1 MLSRVTY
8 SLLRPKSVYQWASVD
23 CGVMAR
29 ISRAVACTRNFHIS
43 RTLLQEDRPQI
54 PQYSWTN
61 PDNVPKGKNLEK
73 YGIDLTDLARKGKL
87 DPVIGREE
95 EIRRTLEVLC
105 RRTKNNPALI
115 GEPGV
120 GKTAIVEG
128 IAQRIVA
135 GEVPDSMKDKRVV
148 SLDLAAM
155 VAGASFRGSFE
166 ERLKGVLKDV
176 KESNGKVILFIDEL
190 HTLVGAGGMSGS
202 MDGSNILKPALARG
216 DLSCVGA
223 TTLDEYRNSI
233 EKDGALA
240 RRFQPVIVEEPSL
253 ENTINILRGL
263 KERYEVHHGVRIS
276 DSALVAAANL
286 AARYITDRKMPDKA
300 VDLVDEAASH
310 LRLQQESK
318 PEAVDKLDRQLMA
331 KKIEMEALKKD
342 EDPDSVERLKA
353 LEQDVKLL
361 EEQHEKLVAKWKA
374 EKEALEKSK
383 SLKKELEEKKLELE
397 RAQMAGNWQRAS
409 ELKYSIIPK
418 MTKELEEDGKVAK
431 EHMLAERVTADNIAD
446 VVSRRTG
453 IPLSTLMED
462 EKHRLLR
469 MEDVLGQRVIG
480 QDEAVKKVS
489 ECIRI
494 SRAGLR
500 THDRPL
506 GSFLFLG
513 PTGVGKTELCK
524 TLCQFLFKD
533 ESCFTRIDM
542 SEYMEKFS
550 VSRLIGAPPGY
561 VGYEE
566 GGTLTEA
573 VRRHPYQVVLFDEF
587 EKAHPEVSNLL
598 LQVLDE
604 GRLTDS
610 QGRTV
615 DFRNTIIIMT
625 SNLGSDL
632 YNGDVTGNEAGVRN
646 EIIKTVHE
654 YFPPEFVNRLD
665 ELVIFRKLNQQ
676 DMKRIVDLQLHNV
689 DQLLHYQNM
698 DLKVSDRAKSWLS
711 VAGYDPRFGARPVK
725 RAIQQYLLSPL
736 SKMIIGGNIH
746 SGQEVFVDAEAGKKD
761 QPLIITGRAA
771 IKGKEMV
778 KQE

>member
-1 MLSRVTY
+1 MLTKATKLMFTARPLLTLSRSAVCV
-8 SLLRPKSVYQWASVD
+8 RGFHAASPLFASEVP
-23 CGVMAR
+23 A
-29 ISRAVACTRNFHIS
+29 N
-43 RTLLQEDRPQI
+43 

-61 PDNVPKGKNLEK
+61 PDNVPKGQSLAK
-73 YGIDLTDLARKGKL
+73 YGIDLTELAKKGKL

-115 GEPGV
+115 GDPGV

-135 GEVPDSMKDKRVV
+135 GEVPDSMKNKRVV

-176 KESNGKVILFIDEL
+176 KESNGQVILFIDEL
-190 HTLVGAGGMSGS
+190 HTLVGSGATGGM

-253 ENTINILRGL
+253 DSTISILRGL
-263 KERYEVHHGVRIS
+263 KERYEVHHGVRIA
-276 DSALVAAANL
+276 DSALVAAANY
-286 AARYITDRKMPDKA
+286 ADRYITDRKMPDKA

-318 PEAVDKLDRQLMA
+318 PEA
-331 KKIEMEALKKD
+331 
-342 EDPDSVERLKA
+342 
-353 LEQDVKLL
+353 
-361 EEQHEKLVAKWKA
+361 
-374 EKEALEKSK
+374 
-383 SLKKELEEKKLELE
+383 
-397 RAQMAGNWQRAS
+397 
-409 ELKYSIIPK
+409 
-418 MTKELEEDGKVAK
+418 
-431 EHMLAERVTADNIAD
+431 ERVTADNIAD

-453 IPLSTLMED
+453 IPLSTLLED

-469 MEDVLGQRVIG
+469 MEDVLSQRVIG
-480 QDEAVKKVS
+480 QPEAVRKVS

-524 TLCQFLFKD
+524 TLCKFLFKD

-610 QGRTV
+610 QGRTI
-615 DFRNTIIIMT
+615 DFRNTIIILT
-625 SNLGSDL
+625 SNLGSEFYANSVD
-632 YNGDVTGNEAGVRN
+632 GMEDAVRSQ
-646 EIIKTVHE
+646 IIKRVNDT
-654 YFPPEFVNRLD
+654 FPPEFVNRLD
-665 ELVIFRKLNQQ
+665 ELVLFRKLNRE
-676 DMKRIVDLQLHNV
+676 DMKNIVDLQLKTV
-689 DQLLHYQNM
+689 DQMLHYQNM
-698 DLKVSDRAKSWLS
+698 DLKVTEHARSWLS
-711 VAGYDPRFGARPVK
+711 LAGYDPRFGARPVK

-736 SKMIIGGNIH
+736 SKLIIGGDIKN
-746 SGQEVFVDAEAGKKD
+746 GQEVFVDAQDADAKKP
-761 QPLIITGRAA
+761 PLVITGRATV
-771 IKGKEMV
+771 KGKEIA
-778 KQE
+778 KSN

>member
-1 MLSRVTY
+1 MTCIRTFHSSRP
-8 SLLRPKSVYQWASVD
+8 LFK
-23 CGVMAR
+23 
-29 ISRAVACTRNFHIS
+29 
-43 RTLLQEDRPQI
+43 EDPPQI

-61 PDNVPKGKNLEK
+61 PDNVPKGHNLKK
-73 YGIDLTDLARKGKL
+73 YGIDITELAKQGKL

-128 IAQRIVA
+128 IAQRIVS
-135 GEVPDSMKDKRVV
+135 GEVPESMRNKRVV

-176 KESNGKVILFIDEL
+176 RESNGQVILFIDEL
-190 HTLVGAGGMSGS
+190 HTLVGAGAMNGA

-240 RRFQPVIVEEPSL
+240 RRFQPVMIEEPSL
-253 ENTINILRGL
+253 QDTISILRGL
-263 KERYEVHHGVRIS
+263 KERYEVHHGVRIA
-276 DSALVAAANL
+276 DSALVSAATL

-318 PEAVDKLDRQLMA
+318 PEAVDELDRQLMA
-331 KKIEMEALKKD
+331 KKIEIEALKRE
-342 EDPDSVERLKA
+342 EDHDSLDRLKA
-353 LEQDVKLL
+353 LEEDVKML
-361 EEQHEKLVAKWKA
+361 EKQHDELMVKWKE
-374 EKEALEKSK
+374 EKDSLETSK
-383 SLKKELEEKKLELE
+383 KLKRELEESRLQLEK
-397 RAQMAGNWQRAS
+397 AQMAGNWQRAS
-409 ELKYSIIPK
+409 ELKYGTIPNLEK
-418 MTKELEEDGKVAK
+418 LLEEDGKTVK
-431 EHMLAERVTADNIAD
+431 ERMLAERVTANNIAD

-469 MEDVLGQRVIG
+469 LEDVLSERVIG
-480 QDEAVKKVS
+480 QSDAVRRVS

-524 TLCQFLFKD
+524 ALCKFLFKD

-587 EKAHPEVSNLL
+587 EKAHPEVCNLL

-610 QGRTV
+610 QGRTI

-625 SNLGSDL
+625 SNLGSEL
-632 YNGDVTGNEAGVRN
+632 YTPNSDDNENGIRSQV
-646 EIIKTVHE
+646 IKTVHD
-654 YFPPEFVNRLD
+654 YFPPEFVNRVD
-665 ELVIFRKLNQQ
+665 ELVVFRKLNRQ
-676 DMKRIVDLQLHNV
+676 DMRGIVDLQLKYVN
-689 DQLLHYQNM
+689 QMMEYQNM
-698 DLKVSDRAKSWLS
+698 QLNVSDDAKSWLS
-711 VAGYDPRFGARPVK
+711 VAGYDPQFGARPVK

-736 SKMIIGGNIH
+736 SKLIIGGTIRN
-746 SGQEVFVDAEAGKKD
+746 GEEVIVNAQNQDMTKE
-761 QPLIITGRAA
+761 PLVITGRPM
-771 IKGKEMV
+771 GKASGKTNGKTNEKM
-778 KQE
+778 

>member
-1 MLSRVTY
+1 MLSKLTY
-8 SLLRPKSVYQWASVD
+8 TLLRPRTVNQYAHFGIIS
-23 CGVMAR
+23 CHR
-29 ISRAVACTRNFHIS
+29 ISRAVVCARNFNTS
-43 RTLLQEDRPQI
+43 KSLFAEDRPQI

-73 YGIDLTDLARKGKL
+73 YGIDLTELARKGKL

-135 GEVPDSMKDKRVV
+135 GEVPDSMKDKRVI

-176 KESNGKVILFIDEL
+176 KESNGKIILFIDEL
-190 HTLVGAGGMSGS
+190 HTLVGAGGMGGS

-216 DLSCVGA
+216 DISCVGA

-263 KERYEVHHGVRIS
+263 KERYEVHHGVRIA

-331 KKIEMEALKKD
+331 KKIEMEALKRD
-342 EDPDSVERLKA
+342 ADPDGVERLKA
-353 LEQDVKLL
+353 LEKDVKAL
-361 EEQHEKLVAKWKA
+361 EAEHEKLVEKWKA
-374 EKEALEKSK
+374 EKDALEKSK
-383 SLKKELEEKKLELE
+383 QLKKELEERKLELE

-409 ELKYSIIPK
+409 ELKYSEIPK
-418 MTKELEEDGKVAK
+418 ITKELEADSKVAK

-453 IPLSTLMED
+453 IPLSTLVED

-469 MEDVLGQRVIG
+469 MEDVLGARVIG
-480 QDEAVKKVS
+480 QDEAVRKVC

-610 QGRTV
+610 QGRTI

-625 SNLGSDL
+625 SNLGSEL
-632 YNGDVTGNEAGVRN
+632 YSGDVTGNEAGVRS
-646 EIIKTVHE
+646 EIIKAVHN

-665 ELVIFRKLNQQ
+665 ELVIFRKLNQE
-676 DMKRIVDLQLHNV
+676 DMKRIVDLQLRNV

-698 DLKVSDRAKSWLS
+698 DLKVTDRAKSWLS
-711 VAGYDPRFGARPVK
+711 VAGYDPQFGARPVK

-746 SGQEVFVDAEAGKKD
+746 SGEEVFVDTESGKKD
-761 QPLIITGRAA
+761 QPLAISGRASV
-771 IKGKEMV
+771 KGKEMTA
-778 KQE
+778 Q

>member
-1 MLSRVTY
+1 M
-8 SLLRPKSVYQWASVD
+8 
-23 CGVMAR
+23 
-29 ISRAVACTRNFHIS
+29 
-43 RTLLQEDRPQI
+43 
-54 PQYSWTN
+54 
-61 PDNVPKGKNLEK
+61 KN
-73 YGIDLTDLARKGKL
+73 
-87 DPVIGREE
+87 
-95 EIRRTLEVLC
+95 
-105 RRTKNNPALI
+105 
-115 GEPGV
+115 
-120 GKTAIVEG
+120 
-128 IAQRIVA
+128 
-135 GEVPDSMKDKRVV
+135 KRVV

-176 KESNGKVILFIDEL
+176 RESNGQVILFIDEL

-253 ENTINILRGL
+253 ESTISILRGL
-263 KERYEVHHGVRIS
+263 KEKYEVHHGVRIS

-286 AARYITDRKMPDKA
+286 ADRYITDRKMPDKA

-318 PEAVDKLDRQLMA
+318 PEAVDQLDRQLMT
-331 KKIEMEALKKD
+331 KKMELEALKHD
-342 EDPDSVERLKA
+342 EDTDSVDRMKA
-353 LEQDVKLL
+353 LEKDIKML
-361 EEQHEKLVAKWKA
+361 EEKHDELVQRWKA
-374 EKEALEKSK
+374 EKNSLEKSK
-383 SLKKELEEKKLELE
+383 ELKKQLEESKQQLEKF
-397 RAQMAGNWQRAS
+397 QMAGNWQRAS
-409 ELKYSIIPK
+409 ELKYGTIPK
-418 MTKELEEDGKVAK
+418 LEKELEEDNKVVK
-431 EHMLAERVTADNIAD
+431 ERMLAERVTADNIAD

-453 IPLSTLMED
+453 IPLSTLLED

-469 MEDVLGQRVIG
+469 MEDVLGKSVIG
-480 QDEAVKKVS
+480 QDEAVRKVS

-524 TLCQFLFKD
+524 TLCKFLFKD

-610 QGRTV
+610 QGRTI

-632 YNGDVTGNEAGVRN
+632 YTGDLTGSEASIQN
-646 EIIKTVHE
+646 DIIKTVHD

-665 ELVIFRKLNQQ
+665 ELVIFRKLNKD
-676 DMKRIVDLQLHNV
+676 DMKRIVDLQLNNV
-689 DQLLHYQNM
+689 DLLLRYQNM
-698 DLKVSDRAKSWLS
+698 DLKVSDHAKSWLS
-711 VAGYDPRFGARPVK
+711 NMGYDPRYGARPVK
-725 RAIQQYLLSPL
+725 RAIQQYLLSPM
-736 SKMIIGGNIH
+736 SKMIIGGDIK
-746 SGQEVFVDAEAGKKD
+746 SGQEVFVDSANENDMKS
-761 QPLIITGRAA
+761 PLIISGRAST
-771 IKGKEMV
+771 KGKEME
-778 KQE
+778 KKE

>member
-1 MLSRVTY
+1 M
-8 SLLRPKSVYQWASVD
+8 
-23 CGVMAR
+23 
-29 ISRAVACTRNFHIS
+29 
-43 RTLLQEDRPQI
+43 
-54 PQYSWTN
+54 
-61 PDNVPKGKNLEK
+61 KN
-73 YGIDLTDLARKGKL
+73 
-87 DPVIGREE
+87 
-95 EIRRTLEVLC
+95 
-105 RRTKNNPALI
+105 
-115 GEPGV
+115 
-120 GKTAIVEG
+120 
-128 IAQRIVA
+128 
-135 GEVPDSMKDKRVV
+135 KRVV

-176 KESNGKVILFIDEL
+176 RESNGQVILFIDEL

-253 ENTINILRGL
+253 ESTINILRGL

-276 DSALVAAANL
+276 DNALVAAANL
-286 AARYITDRKMPDKA
+286 ADRYITDRKMPDKA

-318 PEAVDKLDRQLMA
+318 PEAVDELDRQLMS
-331 KKIEMEALKKD
+331 KKIELEALKHD
-342 EDPDSVERLKA
+342 EDPDSVDRMKA
-353 LEQDVKLL
+353 LETDIKML
-361 EEQHEKLVAKWKA
+361 EEKHDELVQRWKA
-374 EKEALEKSK
+374 EKNSLEKSK
-383 SLKKELEEKKLELE
+383 ELKKRLEESRQQLEKS
-397 RAQMAGNWQRAS
+397 QMAGNWQKAS
-409 ELKYSIIPK
+409 ELKYSTIPK
-418 MTKELEEDGKVAK
+418 IEKELEEDSKIVN
-431 EHMLAERVTADNIAD
+431 ERMLAERVTADNIAD

-453 IPLSTLMED
+453 IPLSTLLED

-469 MEDVLGQRVIG
+469 MEDVLGKSVIG
-480 QDEAVKKVS
+480 QEEAVKKVS

-524 TLCQFLFKD
+524 TLCKFLFKD
-533 ESCFTRIDM
+533 ETCFTRIDM

-610 QGRTV
+610 QGRTI

-632 YNGDVTGNEAGVRN
+632 YTGDVTGSENAVQS
-646 EIIKTVHE
+646 EIIKTVHD

-665 ELVIFRKLNQQ
+665 ELVIFRKLNKD
-676 DMKRIVDLQLHNV
+676 DMKKIVDLQLGNV
-689 DQLLHYQNM
+689 DKLLHYQNM
-698 DLKVSDRAKSWLS
+698 DLKVSDRAKTWLS
-711 VAGYDPRFGARPVK
+711 NAGYDPRFGARPVK
-725 RAIQQYLLSPL
+725 RAIQQYLLSPM
-736 SKMIIGGNIH
+736 SRMIIGGELK
-746 SGQEVFVDAEAGKKD
+746 SGQEVFVNAIDESDMKS
-761 QPLIITGRAA
+761 PLVISGHNAV
-771 IKGKEMV
+771 KGKEMV
-778 KQE
+778 KSN

>member
-1 MLSRVTY
+1 M
-8 SLLRPKSVYQWASVD
+8 
-23 CGVMAR
+23 
-29 ISRAVACTRNFHIS
+29 
-43 RTLLQEDRPQI
+43 
-54 PQYSWTN
+54 
-61 PDNVPKGKNLEK
+61 
-73 YGIDLTDLARKGKL
+73 
-87 DPVIGREE
+87 
-95 EIRRTLEVLC
+95 LC

-135 GEVPDSMKDKRVV
+135 GEVPDSMKNKRVV

-176 KESNGKVILFIDEL
+176 RESNGQVILFIDEL

-253 ENTINILRGL
+253 ESTINILRGL

-286 AARYITDRKMPDKA
+286 ADRYITDRKMPDKA

-318 PEAVDKLDRQLMA
+318 PEAVDELDRQLMS
-331 KKIEMEALKKD
+331 KKIELEALKHD
-342 EDPDSVERLKA
+342 EDPDSVDRMKA
-353 LEQDVKLL
+353 LETDIKML
-361 EEQHEKLVAKWKA
+361 EEKHDELVQRWKA
-374 EKEALEKSK
+374 EKNSLEKSK
-383 SLKKELEEKKLELE
+383 ELKKRLEESRQQLEKS
-397 RAQMAGNWQRAS
+397 QMAGNWQKAS
-409 ELKYSIIPK
+409 ELKYSTIPK
-418 MTKELEEDGKVAK
+418 IEKELEEDSKIVN
-431 EHMLAERVTADNIAD
+431 ERMLAERVTADNIAD

-453 IPLSTLMED
+453 IPLSTLLED

-469 MEDVLGQRVIG
+469 MEDVLGKSVIG
-480 QDEAVKKVS
+480 QEEAVKKVS

-524 TLCQFLFKD
+524 TLCKFLFKD
-533 ESCFTRIDM
+533 ETCFTRIDM

-610 QGRTV
+610 QGRTI

-632 YNGDVTGNEAGVRN
+632 YTGDVTGSENAVQS
-646 EIIKTVHE
+646 EIIKTVHD

-665 ELVIFRKLNQQ
+665 ELVIFRKLNKD
-676 DMKRIVDLQLHNV
+676 DMKKIVDLQLGNV
-689 DQLLHYQNM
+689 DKLLHYQNM
-698 DLKVSDRAKSWLS
+698 DLKVSDRAKTWLS
-711 VAGYDPRFGARPVK
+711 NAGYDPRFGARPVK
-725 RAIQQYLLSPL
+725 RAIQQYLLSPM
-736 SKMIIGGNIH
+736 SRMIIGGELK
-746 SGQEVFVDAEAGKKD
+746 SGQEVFVNAIDESDMKS
-761 QPLIITGRAA
+761 PLVISGHNAV
-771 IKGKEMV
+771 KGKEMV
-778 KQE
+778 KSN

>member
-1 MLSRVTY
+1 M
-8 SLLRPKSVYQWASVD
+8 
-23 CGVMAR
+23 
-29 ISRAVACTRNFHIS
+29 
-43 RTLLQEDRPQI
+43 
-54 PQYSWTN
+54 
-61 PDNVPKGKNLEK
+61 
-73 YGIDLTDLARKGKL
+73 
-87 DPVIGREE
+87 
-95 EIRRTLEVLC
+95 
-105 RRTKNNPALI
+105 I

-135 GEVPDSMKDKRVV
+135 GEVPDSMKNKRVV

-176 KESNGKVILFIDEL
+176 RESNGQVILFIDEL

-253 ENTINILRGL
+253 ESTINILRGL

-276 DSALVAAANL
+276 DGALVAAANL
-286 AARYITDRKMPDKA
+286 ADRYITDRKMPDKA

-318 PEAVDKLDRQLMA
+318 PEAVDELDRQLMS
-331 KKIEMEALKKD
+331 KKIELEALKHD
-342 EDPDSVERLKA
+342 EDPDSVDRMKA
-353 LEQDVKLL
+353 LETDIKML
-361 EEQHEKLVAKWKA
+361 EEKHDTLVQRWKA
-374 EKEALEKSK
+374 EKNSLEKSK
-383 SLKKELEEKKLELE
+383 ELKKRLEESRQQLEKS
-397 RAQMAGNWQRAS
+397 QMAGNWQKAS

-418 MTKELEEDGKVAK
+418 IEKELEEDSKIVN
-431 EHMLAERVTADNIAD
+431 ERMLAERVTADNIAD

-453 IPLSTLMED
+453 IPLSTLLED

-469 MEDVLGQRVIG
+469 MEDVLGKSVIG
-480 QDEAVKKVS
+480 QEEAVKKVS

-524 TLCQFLFKD
+524 TLCKFLFKD
-533 ESCFTRIDM
+533 ETCFTRIDM

-610 QGRTV
+610 QGRTI

-632 YNGDVTGNEAGVRN
+632 YSGDVTGSEDGVQS
-646 EIIKTVHE
+646 EIIKTVHD

-665 ELVIFRKLNQQ
+665 ELVIFRKLNKD
-676 DMKRIVDLQLHNV
+676 DMKKIVDLQLGNV
-689 DQLLHYQNM
+689 DKLLHYQNM
-698 DLKVSDRAKSWLS
+698 DLKVSDRAKTWLS
-711 VAGYDPRFGARPVK
+711 NAGYDPRFGARPVK
-725 RAIQQYLLSPL
+725 RAIQQYLLSPM
-736 SKMIIGGNIH
+736 SRMIIGGELK
-746 SGQEVFVDAEAGKKD
+746 SGQEVFVNAIDESDMKS
-761 QPLIITGRAA
+761 PLVISGHNAV
-771 IKGKEMV
+771 KGKEMV
-778 KQE
+778 KSN

>member
-1 MLSRVTY
+1 MRGFHS
-8 SLLRPKSVYQWASVD
+8 SLPLYK
-23 CGVMAR
+23 
-29 ISRAVACTRNFHIS
+29 
-43 RTLLQEDRPQI
+43 EDQPQI

-61 PDNVPKGKNLEK
+61 PDNVPKGQNLKK
-73 YGIDLTDLARKGKL
+73 YGIDLTELAKQGKL

-135 GEVPDSMKDKRVV
+135 GEVPDSMRNKRVV

-176 KESNGKVILFIDEL
+176 KESNGQVILFIDEL
-190 HTLVGAGGMSGS
+190 HTLVGAGGMTGA

-223 TTLDEYRNSI
+223 TTLEEYRNSI

-253 ENTINILRGL
+253 TDTISILRGL
-263 KERYEVHHGVRIS
+263 KERYEVHHGVRIA

-286 AARYITDRKMPDKA
+286 ADRYITDRKMPDKA

-318 PEAVDKLDRQLMA
+318 PEAVEDLDRQLMT
-331 KKIEMEALKKD
+331 KRIEIEGLKRE
-342 EDPDSVERLKA
+342 EDQESLDRLKE
-353 LEQDVKLL
+353 LEKDVKVL
-361 EEQHEKLVAKWKA
+361 EKKHDELMKKWQEEKNS
-374 EKEALEKSK
+374 LEKSK
-383 SLKKELEEKKLELE
+383 KLKRELEENRMQLE
-397 RAQMAGNWQRAS
+397 RAQMSGNWQRAS
-409 ELKYSIIPK
+409 ELKYGTIPK
-418 MTKELEEDGKVAK
+418 LEKELEEDSKVVK
-431 EHMLAERVTADNIAD
+431 ERMLAERVTADNIAD

-469 MEDVLGQRVIG
+469 MEDVLSQRVIG
-480 QDEAVKKVS
+480 QEDAVKRVS

-524 TLCQFLFKD
+524 TLCKFLFKD

-587 EKAHPEVSNLL
+587 EKAHPEVCNLL

-610 QGRTV
+610 QGRTI

-625 SNLGSDL
+625 SNLGSEF
-632 YNGDVTGNEAGVRN
+632 YQGNASGSESDVRSK
-646 EIIKTVHE
+646 IIQRVHD
-654 YFPPEFVNRLD
+654 YFPPEFVNRVD
-665 ELVIFRKLNQQ
+665 ELVVFRKLNQA
-676 DMKRIVDLQLHNV
+676 DMKNIVNLQLKYV
-689 DQLLHYQNM
+689 DQLLEYQNM
-698 DLKVSDRAKSWLS
+698 ELNVTDKAKTWLS
-711 VAGYDPRFGARPVK
+711 VTGYHPQFGARPVK

-736 SKMIIGGNIH
+736 SKLIIGGNIH
-746 SGQEVFVDAEAGKKD
+746 SGEEVMVDVKDGKAENPLVITG
-761 QPLIITGRAA
+761 QPLV
-771 IKGKEMV
+771 KGKEGA
-778 KQE
+778 KKESL

>member
-1 MLSRVTY
+1 MSPLFESEVP
-8 SLLRPKSVYQWASVD
+8 S
-23 CGVMAR
+23 
-29 ISRAVACTRNFHIS
+29 N
-43 RTLLQEDRPQI
+43 

-61 PDNVPKGKNLEK
+61 PDNVPKGQSLAK
-73 YGIDLTDLARKGKL
+73 YGIDLTELARKGKL

-115 GEPGV
+115 GDPGV

-135 GEVPDSMKDKRVV
+135 GEVPESMKNKRVV

-176 KESNGKVILFIDEL
+176 KESNGQIILFIDEL
-190 HTLVGAGGMSGS
+190 HTLVGAGANGGM

-240 RRFQPVIVEEPSL
+240 RRFQPVIIEEPSL
-253 ENTINILRGL
+253 ENTISILRGL
-263 KERYEVHHGVRIS
+263 KERYEVHHGVRIA
-276 DSALVAAANL
+276 DSALVAAANY
-286 AARYITDRKMPDKA
+286 ADRYITDRKMPDKA

-318 PEAVDKLDRQLMA
+318 PEAVDQLDRQLMT
-331 KKIEMEALKKD
+331 KKIEIEALKRE
-342 EDPDSVERLKA
+342 EDQDSLDRLKA
-353 LEQDVKLL
+353 LEEDVKKMEAKH
-361 EEQHEKLVAKWKA
+361 EELIKRWKEEKA
-374 EKEALEKSK
+374 ALEKSK
-383 SLKKELEEKKLELE
+383 KLKRDLEESRTQLE
-397 RAQMAGNWQRAS
+397 RAQMEGNWQRAS
-409 ELKYSIIPK
+409 ELKYSTIPK
-418 MTKELEEDGKVAK
+418 LEKELEADSKNTK
-431 EHMLAERVTADNIAD
+431 ERMLAERVTADNIAD

-453 IPLSTLMED
+453 IPLSTLLED

-469 MEDVLGQRVIG
+469 MEDVLSQRVIG
-480 QDEAVKKVS
+480 QPEAVRKVS

-506 GSFLFLG
+506 GSFMFLG

-524 TLCQFLFKD
+524 TLCKFLFKD
-533 ESCFTRIDM
+533 DSCFTRIDM

-587 EKAHPEVSNLL
+587 EKAHPEVANLL

-610 QGRTV
+610 QGRTI
-615 DFRNTIIIMT
+615 DFRNTIIILT
-625 SNLGSDL
+625 SNLGSEYYTNSVD
-632 YNGDVTGNEAGVRN
+632 GTEDAVRN
-646 EIIKTVHE
+646 QIIKRVNET
-654 YFPPEFVNRLD
+654 FPPEFVNRLD
-665 ELVIFRKLNQQ
+665 ELVLFRKLNKE
-676 DMKRIVDLQLHNV
+676 DMKNIVNLQLKTV
-689 DQLLHYQNM
+689 DQMLHYQNM
-698 DLKVSDRAKSWLS
+698 DLVVTDHARSWLS
-711 VAGYDPRFGARPVK
+711 LAGYDPRFGARPVK
-725 RAIQQYLLSPL
+725 RAIQHYLLSPL
-736 SKMIIGGNIH
+736 SKLIIGGEIK
-746 SGQEVFVDAEAGKKD
+746 SGQQVFVDSQDTDLKKP
-761 QPLIITGRAA
+761 PLVITGRAST
-771 IKGKEMV
+771 KE
-778 KQE
+778 KEIAKSS

>member
-1 MLSRVTY
+1 M
-8 SLLRPKSVYQWASVD
+8 
-23 CGVMAR
+23 
-29 ISRAVACTRNFHIS
+29 
-43 RTLLQEDRPQI
+43 
-54 PQYSWTN
+54 
-61 PDNVPKGKNLEK
+61 
-73 YGIDLTDLARKGKL
+73 
-87 DPVIGREE
+87 
-95 EIRRTLEVLC
+95 
-105 RRTKNNPALI
+105 
-115 GEPGV
+115 

-135 GEVPDSMKDKRVV
+135 GEVPDSMKNKRVV

-176 KESNGKVILFIDEL
+176 KESNGQVILFIDEL
-190 HTLVGAGGMSGS
+190 HTLVGSGATGGM

-240 RRFQPVIVEEPSL
+240 RRFQPVIIEEPSL
-253 ENTINILRGL
+253 DSTISILRGL
-263 KERYEVHHGVRIS
+263 KERYEVHHGVRIA
-276 DSALVAAANL
+276 DSALVAAANY
-286 AARYITDRKMPDKA
+286 ADRYITDRKMPDKA

-318 PEAVDKLDRQLMA
+318 PEAVDQLDRQLMT
-331 KKIEMEALKKD
+331 KKIEIEALKRE
-342 EDPDSVERLKA
+342 EDQDSLDRLKA
-353 LEQDVKLL
+353 LEEDVKKM
-361 EEQHEKLVAKWKA
+361 EAKHDELIQRWKE

-383 SLKKELEEKKLELE
+383 QRKRDLEEARTQLE

-409 ELKYSIIPK
+409 ELKYSTIPK
-418 MTKELEEDGKVAK
+418 LEKELEADSKNSK
-431 EHMLAERVTADNIAD
+431 ERMLEERVTADNIAD

-453 IPLSTLMED
+453 IPLSTLLED

-469 MEDVLGQRVIG
+469 MEDVLSQRVIG
-480 QDEAVKKVS
+480 QPEAVRKVS

-524 TLCQFLFKD
+524 TLCKFLFKD

-610 QGRTV
+610 QGRLV
-615 DFRNTIIIMT
+615 DFKNTVIIMT
-625 SNLGSDL
+625 SNLGSESILEGHRDE
-632 YNGDVTGNEAGVRN
+632 VEALLHRTF
-646 EIIKTVHE
+646 K
-654 YFPPEFVNRLD
+654 PEFLNRID
-665 ELVIFRKLNQQ
+665 E
-676 DMKRIVDLQLHNV
+676 IVYFNPLSKDT
-689 DQLLHYQNM
+689 QLLIVEKMLSELQKRLQEQYFTVSFTKALEHYIL
-698 DLKVSDRAKSWLS
+698 DSAYS
-711 VAGYDPRFGARPVK
+711 PEFGARPLK
-725 RAIQQYLLSPL
+725 RFIQDKVETALATAIIDGSMSTKKAYVADWRDGRIS
-736 SKMIIGGNIH
+736 I
-746 SGQEVFVDAEAGKKD
+746 DEA
-761 QPLIITGRAA
+761 
-771 IKGKEMV
+771 
-778 KQE
+778 

>member
-1 MLSRVTY
+1 MICRLSR
-8 SLLRPKSVYQWASVD
+8 S
-23 CGVMAR
+23 
-29 ISRAVACTRNFHIS
+29 AVCVRGFHAVS
-43 RTLLQEDRPQI
+43 PLFEAEVPAN

-61 PDNVPKGKNLEK
+61 PDNVPKGQSLAK
-73 YGIDLTDLARKGKL
+73 YGIDLTELAKKGKL

-115 GEPGV
+115 GDPGV

-135 GEVPDSMKDKRVV
+135 GEVPDSMKNKRVV

-176 KESNGKVILFIDEL
+176 KESNGQVILFIDEL
-190 HTLVGAGGMSGS
+190 HTLVGSGATGGM

-240 RRFQPVIVEEPSL
+240 RRFQPVIIEEPSL
-253 ENTINILRGL
+253 DSTISILRGL
-263 KERYEVHHGVRIS
+263 KERYEVHHGVRIA
-276 DSALVAAANL
+276 DSALVAAANY
-286 AARYITDRKMPDKA
+286 ADRYITDRKMPDKA

-318 PEAVDKLDRQLMA
+318 PEAVDQLDRQLMT
-331 KKIEMEALKKD
+331 KKIEIEALKRE
-342 EDPDSVERLKA
+342 EDQDSLDRLKA
-353 LEQDVKLL
+353 LEEDVKKM
-361 EEQHEKLVAKWKA
+361 EAKHDELIQRWKE

-383 SLKKELEEKKLELE
+383 QRKRDLEEARTQLE

-409 ELKYSIIPK
+409 ELKYSTIPK
-418 MTKELEEDGKVAK
+418 LEKELEADSKNSK
-431 EHMLAERVTADNIAD
+431 ERMLEERVTADNIAD

-453 IPLSTLMED
+453 IPLSTLLED

-469 MEDVLGQRVIG
+469 MEDVLSQRVIG
-480 QDEAVKKVS
+480 QPEAVRKVS

-524 TLCQFLFKD
+524 TLCKFLFKD

-610 QGRTV
+610 QGRTI
-615 DFRNTIIIMT
+615 DFRNTIIILT
-625 SNLGSDL
+625 SNLGSEFYANSVD
-632 YNGDVTGNEAGVRN
+632 GMEESVRSQ
-646 EIIKTVHE
+646 IIKRVNDS
-654 YFPPEFVNRLD
+654 FPPEFVNRLD
-665 ELVIFRKLNQQ
+665 ELVLFRKLNRE
-676 DMKRIVDLQLHNV
+676 DMKNIVNLQLKTV
-689 DQLLHYQNM
+689 DQMLHYQNM
-698 DLKVSDRAKSWLS
+698 DLKVTEHARSWLS
-711 VAGYDPRFGARPVK
+711 MAGYDPRFGARPVK

-736 SKMIIGGNIH
+736 SKLIIGGDIKN
-746 SGQEVFVDAEAGKKD
+746 GQEVFVDAQDADAKKP
-761 QPLIITGRAA
+761 PLVITGRATV
-771 IKGKEMV
+771 KGKEIA
-778 KQE
+778 KSS

>member
-1 MLSRVTY
+1 MLSKLTY
-8 SLLRPKSVYQWASVD
+8 TLLRPRSVNQYVHLGGAS
-23 CGVMAR
+23 CSR
-29 ISRAVACTRNFHIS
+29 ISRAVVCARNFHTS
-43 RTLLQEDRPQI
+43 KSLFDEDRPQI

-73 YGIDLTDLARKGKL
+73 YGIDLTELAKKGKL

-115 GEPGV
+115 GDPGV

-135 GEVPDSMKDKRVV
+135 GEVPDSMKDKRVI

-190 HTLVGAGGMSGS
+190 HTLVGAGAMGGS

-216 DLSCVGA
+216 DISCVGA

-263 KERYEVHHGVRIS
+263 KERYEVHHGVRIA

-331 KKIEMEALKKD
+331 KKIEMEALKHD
-342 EDPDSVERLKA
+342 ADPEGVERLQA
-353 LEQDVKLL
+353 LEKDVKKL
-361 EEQHEKLVAKWKA
+361 EAEHDKLVAKWKA

-383 SLKKELEEKKLELE
+383 QLKKELEEKKLELE

-409 ELKYSIIPK
+409 ELKYSVIPK
-418 MTKELEEDGKVAK
+418 LTKELEADSKVAK

-453 IPLSTLMED
+453 IPLSTLVED

-469 MEDVLGQRVIG
+469 MEDVLGARVIG
-480 QDEAVKKVS
+480 QDEAVRKVS

-625 SNLGSDL
+625 SNLGSEL
-632 YNGDVTGNEAGVRN
+632 YNGDVTGNEAGVRS
-646 EIIKTVHE
+646 EIVKAVNN

-665 ELVIFRKLNQQ
+665 ELVIFRKLNQE

-689 DQLLHYQNM
+689 DKLLHYQNM

-736 SKMIIGGNIH
+736 SKLIIGGSIH
-746 SGQEVFVDAEAGKKD
+746 SGEEVFVDTESGKKD
-761 QPLIITGRAA
+761 QPLVISGRASV
-771 IKGKEMV
+771 KGKEIAT
-778 KQE
+778 Q

>member
-1 MLSRVTY
+1 MFHAS
-8 SLLRPKSVYQWASVD
+8 SPLLK
-23 CGVMAR
+23 
-29 ISRAVACTRNFHIS
+29 
-43 RTLLQEDRPQI
+43 EDPPQI

-61 PDNVPKGKNLEK
+61 PDNVPKGQNLKK
-73 YGIDLTDLARKGKL
+73 YGIDITELARQGKL

-120 GKTAIVEG
+120 GKTAIVDG
-128 IAQRIVA
+128 IAQRIVS
-135 GEVPDSMKDKRVV
+135 GEVPESMRNKRVV

-176 KESNGKVILFIDEL
+176 RESNGQVILFIDEL
-190 HTLVGAGGMSGS
+190 HTLVGAGAMNGA

-240 RRFQPVIVEEPSL
+240 RRFQPVMIEEPSL
-253 ENTINILRGL
+253 QDTISILRGL
-263 KERYEVHHGVRIS
+263 KERYEVHHGVRIA
-276 DSALVAAANL
+276 DSALVSAATL

-318 PEAVDKLDRQLMA
+318 PEAVDELDRQLMT
-331 KKIEMEALKKD
+331 KKIEIEALKRD
-342 EDPDSVERLKA
+342 EDHDSLDRLKA
-353 LEQDVKLL
+353 LEEDVKML
-361 EEQHEKLVAKWKA
+361 EKQHDELMVKWKE
-374 EKEALEKSK
+374 EKDALETSK
-383 SLKKELEEKKLELE
+383 RLKKELEESRLQLEK
-397 RAQMAGNWQRAS
+397 AQMAGNWQRAS
-409 ELKYSIIPK
+409 ELKYETIPNLEK
-418 MTKELEEDGKVAK
+418 QLEEDGKTVK
-431 EHMLAERVTADNIAD
+431 ERMLAERVTANNIAD
-446 VVSRRTG
+446 VVSRRSG

-469 MEDVLGQRVIG
+469 LEDVLSERVIG
-480 QDEAVKKVS
+480 QSDAVKRVS

-524 TLCQFLFKD
+524 ALCKFLFKD
-533 ESCFTRIDM
+533 ESCLTRIDM

-587 EKAHPEVSNLL
+587 EKAHPEVCNLL

-610 QGRTV
+610 QGRTI

-625 SNLGSDL
+625 SNLGSEL
-632 YNGDVTGNEAGVRN
+632 YATEQQEGNENLVRSQV
-646 EIIKTVHE
+646 IKTVHD
-654 YFPPEFVNRLD
+654 YFPPEFVNRVD
-665 ELVIFRKLNQQ
+665 ELVVFRKLNRQ
-676 DMKRIVDLQLHNV
+676 DMRGIVDLQLKYV
-689 DQLLHYQNM
+689 DQMMEYQNM
-698 DLKVSDRAKSWLS
+698 QLQVSENAKSWLS
-711 VAGYDPRFGARPVK
+711 IAGYDPQFGARPVK

-736 SKMIIGGNIH
+736 SKMIIGGNIRN
-746 SGQEVFVDAEAGKKD
+746 GEEVLVEAQNQDMTKD
-761 QPLIITGRAA
+761 PLIITSRPL
-771 IKGKEMV
+771 V
-778 KQE
+778 KPNGVVSTSTKK